1 MYLSSFFAQ
10 QKVGLVL
17 SGGGATGLAHIGVI
31 KALEE
36 RGIPIDYITG
46 TSAGALVGS
55 MYVSGYSP
63 EEIES
68 YVLSKDFKLM
78 TQGEIQ
84 PKQHFLIREEE
95 SNASLLNVLFS
106 SKNFLKN
113 SLPTNFITS
122 SFLDFEM
129 LKILGTTGAS
139 YGNNFDSLFVP
150 FRCVSSDITNK
161 KSVTFSNGELNTA
174 VRASMTFPF
183 YISPLRVK
191 GNLLFDGGLY
201 NNFPVDV
208 MYKDFNPD
216 FIIGS
221 NVSYNAEAPTEDD
234 LISQVVNML
243 VSHTNFEL
251 PCEMGVVI
259 QPTTKVKTFDFED
272 AKQAI
277 EDGYNSTLNYLD
289 SIEIHIDR
297 KISKAELQL
306 KRIAFRNKVKK
317 IQIESIT
324 TTSLKNDKSTFIEK
338 SLKNKKEHLISSE
351 EIEKRYFRLYTL
363 NQIDFIYPTISK
375 KTDST
380 YNLNLE
386 VRKAKEFKLD
396 VGGHLSSRSINTGYI
411 GISGRRLGTLASNA
425 KVESYFGK
433 FYSSLKAELSIE
445 IPSIHPI
452 TITPYFV
459 FNRWD
464 YFHNFVTFFEDSKPS
479 FLIQNEMYY
488 GIKFNHPIGNTAK
501 STFDIRGFSLEDD
514 YYQTENYTNK
524 DTTDRTYFTGGSASW
539 QFIKNSLNRKQFASS
554 GHYFSFKARYVNG
567 KENSLSGST
576 SKSTPYDILKNHAWI
591 NLSSE
596 IQTFLVDHQNFH
608 LGFYAKGV
616 LNSQSLYSNYT
627 ATLLALTAFSPLA
640 DAETYFLPEYRSP
653 QFIGSGF
660 NFIFSF
666 PKKIDLRFDIYY
678 YQPFVR
684 LNQNLDNH
692 TFGYSKPFKGQ
703 TILASTSLIYH
714 SYIGPIRATIN
725 YFPQQ
730 NSPFAFQISYGYVIF
745 NDRAIR

>member
-1 MYLSSFFAQ
+1 LSSFFAQ

-129 LKILGTTGAS
+129 LKTLGTTGAS

-306 KRIAFRNKVKK
+306 KRNSFRNKVKK

-338 SLKNKKEHLISSE
+338 SLKNKKEYLISSE

-386 VRKAKEFKLD
+386 VRKSKEFKLD

-425 KVESYFGK
+425 KLESYFGK

-452 TITPYFV
+452 TITPYLV

-464 YFHNFVTFFEDSKPS
+464 YFYNFVTFFEDSKPS

-488 GIKFNHPIGNTAK
+488 GIKINHPIGNTAK

-567 KENSLSGST
+567 KEHSISGST
-576 SKSTPYDILKNHAWI
+576 SKSTPYDLSINHAWI

-616 LNSQSLYSNYT
+616 FNSQSLYSNYT

-666 PKKIDLRFDIYY
+666 PKKIDLRFDAYY

-684 LNQNLDNH
+684 LNQNVDNH
-692 TFGYSKPFKGQ
+692 SFGYSKPFKGQ

-745 NDRAIR
+745 NERAIR

>member
-1 MYLSSFFAQ
+1 MFLSSFFAQ

-55 MYVSGYSP
+55 MYVAGYSP

-68 YVLSKDFKLM
+68 YVLSQDFQLM
-78 TQGEIQ
+78 TQGEIK

-95 SNASLLNVLFS
+95 SNASLLNILFT

-129 LKILGTTGAS
+129 LRMLGTTGAS
-139 YGNNFDSLFVP
+139 YANNFDSLFVP

-161 KSVTFSNGELNTA
+161 KSITFSDGDLNTA

-221 NVSYNAEAPTEDD
+221 NVTYNAEAPTEDD

-243 VSHTNFEL
+243 VAHTNFDL
-251 PCEMGVVI
+251 PCEMGIVI
-259 QPTTKVKTFDFED
+259 QPSTKVTTFDFED

-277 EDGYNSTLNYLD
+277 EDGYNSALKYLD
-289 SIEIHIDR
+289 SIEIHISR
-297 KISKAELQL
+297 KISKDELQIRRRTFREKIKEL
-306 KRIAFRNKVKK
+306 K
-317 IQIESIT
+317 IESIT
-324 TTSLKNDKSTFIEK
+324 TSSLKNDNSKFIEK
-338 SLKNKKEHLISSE
+338 SIKNKKETIISSE
-351 EIEKRYFRLYTL
+351 EIEKRYFRLYKL

-396 VGGHLSSRSINTGYI
+396 VGGHLSTRSINTGYI
-411 GISGRRLGTLASNA
+411 SITGRRLGTLATNA
-425 KVESYFGK
+425 KLESYFGK
-433 FYSSLKAELSIE
+433 FYSSLKAELGIE

-452 TITPYFV
+452 TITPYLV

-479 FLIQNEMYY
+479 FLIQNEIYY
-488 GIKFNHPIGNTAK
+488 GVKFSHPIGNTGK

-524 DTTDRTYFTGGSASW
+524 DTTDFTFLNGESVSW

-554 GHYFSFKARYVNG
+554 GHFFSFKARYVQG
-567 KENSLSGST
+567 KEHSISGST
-576 SKSTPYDILKNHAWI
+576 YKSNPYDITINHSWI
-591 NLSSE
+591 NISSE
-596 IQTFLVDHQNFH
+596 IQTFLIDHQNFH

-627 ATLLALTAFSPLA
+627 ATLLALTTFAPIA

-653 QFIGSGF
+653 QFIGTGF

-666 PKKIDLRFDIYY
+666 PKKIDLRFDTYY

-684 LNQNLDNH
+684 LNQNVDTH

-714 SYIGPIRATIN
+714 SFIGPVRATIN

-730 NSPFAFQISYGYVIF
+730 NNPFAFQLSYGYVIF
-745 NDRAIR
+745 NERAIR

>member
-1 MYLSSFFAQ
+1 M
-10 QKVGLVL
+10 L

-129 LKILGTTGAS
+129 LKTLGTTGAS

-306 KRIAFRNKVKK
+306 KRNSFRNKVKK

-338 SLKNKKEHLISSE
+338 SLKNKKEYLISSE

-386 VRKAKEFKLD
+386 VRKSKEFKLD

-425 KVESYFGK
+425 KLESYFGK

-452 TITPYFV
+452 TITPYLV

-464 YFHNFVTFFEDSKPS
+464 YFYNFVTFFEDSKPS

-488 GIKFNHPIGNTAK
+488 GIKINHPIGNTAK

-567 KENSLSGST
+567 KEHSISGST
-576 SKSTPYDILKNHAWI
+576 SKSTPYDLSINHAWI

-616 LNSQSLYSNYT
+616 FNSQSLYSNYT

-666 PKKIDLRFDIYY
+666 PKKIDLRFDAYY

-684 LNQNLDNH
+684 LNQNVDNH
-692 TFGYSKPFKGQ
+692 SFGYSKPFKGQ

-745 NDRAIR
+745 NERAIR

>member
-1 MYLSSFFAQ
+1 MSSFFAQ

-129 LKILGTTGAS
+129 LKTLGTTGAS

-306 KRIAFRNKVKK
+306 KRNSFRNKVKK

-338 SLKNKKEHLISSE
+338 SLKNKKEYLISSE

-386 VRKAKEFKLD
+386 VRKSKEFKLD

-425 KVESYFGK
+425 KLESYFGK

-452 TITPYFV
+452 TITPYLV

-464 YFHNFVTFFEDSKPS
+464 YFYNFVTFFEDSKPS

-488 GIKFNHPIGNTAK
+488 GIKINHPIGNTAK

-567 KENSLSGST
+567 KEHSISGST
-576 SKSTPYDILKNHAWI
+576 SKSTPYDLSINHAWI

-616 LNSQSLYSNYT
+616 FNSQSLYSNYT

-666 PKKIDLRFDIYY
+666 PKKIDLRFDAYY

-684 LNQNLDNH
+684 LNQNVDNH
-692 TFGYSKPFKGQ
+692 SFGYSKPFKGQ

-745 NDRAIR
+745 NERAIR